1 MAENNGSN
9 SILDDLLSGKI
20 TVEELRDQTK
30 EAQSYLR
37 AGKNYRRLTWK
48 TFAKIVVDGQETTIS
63 VYEAS
68 EKTDAFGNK
77 VAPKTRA
84 TSTTPRKKRGS

>member
-1 MAENNGSN
+1 MSENNGSN

-48 TFAKIVVDGQETTIS
+48 TFAKIIVDGQETTIS

-68 EKTDAFGNK
+68 EKTDAFGKK
-77 VAPKTRA
+77 VESK
-84 TSTTPRKKRGS
+84 PRPTKAASKKRGA

>member
-1 MAENNGSN
+1 MSENNGSN
-9 SILDDLLSGKI
+9 TILDDLLSGKI

-30 EAQSYLR
+30 EAASYLR
-37 AGKNYRRLTWK
+37 AGKNYRQLNWK
-48 TFAKIVVDGQETTIS
+48 TFAKIVVDGQEKTIS

-68 EKTDAFGNK
+68 EKVDAFGQK
-77 VAPKTRA
+77 VESKPRA